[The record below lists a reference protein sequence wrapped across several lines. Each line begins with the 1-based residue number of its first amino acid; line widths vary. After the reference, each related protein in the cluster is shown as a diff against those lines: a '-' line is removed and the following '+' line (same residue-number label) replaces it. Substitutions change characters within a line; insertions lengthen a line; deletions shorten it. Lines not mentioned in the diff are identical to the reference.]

1 MAVSAPASA
10 KHQALYQ
17 ATIQEA
23 VNGGGALMGKLM
35 DAARLILQTRQAAT
49 RDLRERDKLEDS
61 VRQLR
66 QWEPALTRHFPQAL
80 QASFQKEP
88 AGDQPVAS
96 APVVELEFDQLEL
109 MDEVQVLTS
118 VALARVQQVTMLTV
132 ESSLNEF
139 NTLICTTLGLGAVNA
154 TRNPLRPEI
163 YISALKE
170 VVEQTGLP
178 SSTQL
183 DWLGAMS
190 TALGTELRKLYLALS
205 AQLRGQGV
213 VAAGYAVLQT
223 PTPLGVGRGIAQPP
237 SDQAA
242 QGAGGSGSTLATSTA
257 PSLTQQPVGSFHV
270 AGGAV
275 QGTEAVLLTLDRLRQ
290 LLTGELDTKAGKS
303 ALEIFS
309 QRFAQ
314 EFEDAPGDSVEMPT
328 RDFDATVPAALEALS
343 EMRQV
348 DHMVQRLEKRRGTPG
363 APAVLFSNSVDAVR
377 QALRVQAQGVGQSL
391 SLEVVTLMVDNI
403 ARDIRLLEPV
413 QQCVRRLEPALLRL
427 ALIDQRVF
435 SNKQHPARVLIR
447 EITDRS
453 LAFASESA
461 DGFGAFMHGVE
472 QGIAPLLNVPIDN
485 ADPFEQALTVVRQRW
500 QQAEQK
506 REMGQRDAVK
516 VLKHAEERNLLAE
529 KIAREI
535 DAHPDAALVP
545 EVVVDFLCGP
555 WSQVVA
561 QARIKGGTGSVQASK
576 YQAFVS
582 ALLWSTHP
590 TLTRNKYSKLT
601 RLVPLLLA
609 TLREGLDSIAYPA
622 TRTSAFLESLMA
634 LHQKAFRV
642 AQKTADETPEP
653 TPKSRTSASVRLVET
668 GDPWVAPE
676 EAQASNFIELQETGA
691 DVSETAKGMHE
702 APSDAQRA
710 IATIAGS
717 TPSSFAD
724 LPLGAWVEMR
734 VQERWVRTQL
744 TWASPHGTLFLFTS
758 AYGTSQSMTRRSRD
772 KMVAAGSLRLIS
784 GQPVV
789 EGALNAV
796 AQIAMRNSVDTVV

>member
-1 MAVSAPASA
+1 MAVSATAST

-17 ATIQEA
+17 ATVQEA
-23 VNGGGALMGKLM
+23 VNGGGELMGKLM
-35 DAARLILQTRQAAT
+35 DAARLILQTRQAAS
-49 RDLRERDKLEDS
+49 RDLRERDKLEES

-66 QWEPALTRHFPQAL
+66 QWEPALTRHFPRAL

-88 AGDQPVAS
+88 VSGHAVAPTPVAD
-96 APVVELEFDQLEL
+96 LEFDQLEL
-109 MDEVQVLTS
+109 MDEVQVLIS
-118 VALARVQQVTMLTV
+118 VALARVQQVTMLAV

-154 TRNPLRPEI
+154 ERNPLRPEV
-163 YISALKE
+163 YINALKE

-178 SSTQL
+178 SATQL

-190 TALGTELRKLYLALS
+190 AALGTELRRMYVALS
-205 AQLRGQGV
+205 GRLRGQGV
-213 VAAGYAVLQT
+213 AAAGYAVLQT
-223 PTPLGVGRGIAQPP
+223 PTPLGVGRGIAQVPTDSVAQNTTGPVASVQYATHSTGKLP
-237 SDQAA
+237 SVE
-242 QGAGGSGSTLATSTA
+242 
-257 PSLTQQPVGSFHV
+257 P
-270 AGGAV
+270 V
-275 QGTEAVLLTLDRLRQ
+275 QGKEAVLLTLDRLRQ
-290 LLTGELDTKAGKS
+290 LLTGELEEKAGKS

-314 EFEDAPGDSVEMPT
+314 EFEDAPGDSVEMPAP
-328 RDFDATVPAALEALS
+328 DFDATVPAALEALS

-348 DHMVQRLEKRRGTPG
+348 DDMVQRLQMRREKPSTP
-363 APAVLFSNSVDAVR
+363 AALRDSVDAVR

-435 SNKQHPARVLIR
+435 SNKLHPARVLIR

-472 QGIAPLLNVPIDN
+472 QSIAPLLNVAIDN
-485 ADPFEQALTVVRQRW
+485 ADPFEQALAVVRQRW
-500 QQAEQK
+500 QQSEQK

-561 QARIKGGTGSVQASK
+561 QARITGGAGSVQANK
-576 YQAFVS
+576 YQSFIA
-582 ALLWSTHP
+582 AMLWSTHP
-590 TLTRNKYSKLT
+590 TLVRNKYAKLT
-601 RLVPLLLA
+601 RLVPPLLA
-609 TLREGLDSIAYPA
+609 TLREGLDSIAYPT

-642 AQKTADETPEP
+642 AQKPAEELADPMP
-653 TPKSRTSASVRLVET
+653 VQRTSASIRLVET
-668 GDPWVAPE
+668 GDPWVAPQ
-676 EAQASNFIELQETGA
+676 EAEASNFIELQEFEPDATVDTKTGSESAA
-691 DVSETAKGMHE
+691 DAHAAVSVGDVAAASG
-702 APSDAQRA
+702 A
-710 IATIAGS
+710 
-717 TPSSFAD
+717 SSFAD
-724 LPLGAWVEMR
+724 LPLGSWVEMR
-734 VQERWVRTQL
+734 VQDRWVRTQL

-772 KMVAAGSLRLIS
+772 KMVAAGSLRLIA

-796 AQIAMRNSVDTVV
+796 AKMAMRNSVDTVF

>member
-1 MAVSAPASA
+1 MAVSVPASA
-10 KHQALYQ
+10 RHQALYQ
-17 ATIQEA
+17 ATVQQA
-23 VNGGGALMGKLM
+23 VEGGGALMGKLM
-35 DAARLILQTRQAAT
+35 DAARLILQTRQATT

-66 QWEPALTRHFPQAL
+66 QWEPALTRHFPRAL
-80 QASFQKEP
+80 HASFQSEP
-88 AGDQPVAS
+88 SSDQPVAS
-96 APVVELEFDQLEL
+96 TPVAELEFDQLEL

-118 VALARVQQVTMLTV
+118 VALARVQQVTMLAV

-154 TRNPLRPEI
+154 ERNPLRPEV
-163 YISALKE
+163 YVNALKE

-178 SSTQL
+178 STTQL

-190 TALGTELRKLYLALS
+190 AALGTELRRMYLALS
-205 AQLRGQGV
+205 AQLRSQGV
-213 VAAGYAVLQT
+213 AAAGYAVLQT
-223 PTPLGVGRGIAQPP
+223 PTALGVGRGIAQLASTPG
-237 SDQAA
+237 A
-242 QGAGGSGSTLATSTA
+242 QVAGSAATSPLQA
-257 PSLTQQPVGSFHV
+257 MQPAGKLPSTDATPGK
-270 AGGAV
+270 
-275 QGTEAVLLTLDRLRQ
+275 EAVLLTLDRLRQ
-290 LLTGELDTKAGKS
+290 LLTGELDKQAGKS
-303 ALEIFS
+303 ALEVFS

-314 EFEDAPGDSVEMPT
+314 EFEDAPGDAVEMPAPE
-328 RDFDATVPAALEALS
+328 FDATVPAALEALN

-348 DHMVQRLEKRRGTPG
+348 DHMVQRLQKRRETPV
-363 APAVLFSNSVDAVR
+363 APFVQQNNSVDAVR

-453 LAFASESA
+453 LAFASEST

-472 QGIAPLLNVPIDN
+472 QGIAPLLNAAIDN
-485 ADPFEQALTVVRQRW
+485 ADPFEQALAEVRQRW
-500 QQAEQK
+500 QQVEQK

-545 EVVVDFLCGP
+545 EIVVDFLCGP

-561 QARIKGGTGSVQASK
+561 QARITGGTGSAQADK
-576 YQAFVS
+576 YQAFIS

-590 TLTRNKYSKLT
+590 TLTRNKYAKLT
-601 RLVPLLLA
+601 RLVPLLLG
-609 TLREGLDSIAYPA
+609 TLREGLDSIAYPS

-642 AQKTADETPEP
+642 AQKPAEEIAEP
-653 TPKSRTSASVRLVET
+653 VPVPRTSASVRLVET
-668 GDPWVAPE
+668 GDPWVAPQ
-676 EAQASNFIELQETGA
+676 EAEASNFIELQDLGA
-691 DVSETAKGMHE
+691 DVSAGANASEERAAGVDSGETAQAV
-702 APSDAQRA
+702 APVSG
-710 IATIAGS
+710 T
-717 TPSSFAD
+717 SSFAN
-724 LPLGAWVEMR
+724 LQLGSWVEMR
-734 VQERWVRTQL
+734 VQDRWVRTQL

-772 KMVAAGSLRLIS
+772 KMVAAGSLRLIA

-796 AQIAMRNSVDTVV
+796 AQIAMRNSVDTVI